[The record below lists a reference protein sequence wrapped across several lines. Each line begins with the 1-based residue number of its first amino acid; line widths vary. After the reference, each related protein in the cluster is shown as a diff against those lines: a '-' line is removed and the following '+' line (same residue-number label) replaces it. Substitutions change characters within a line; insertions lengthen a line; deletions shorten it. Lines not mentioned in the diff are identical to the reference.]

1 MDISLWQI
9 ILQVFLWLCIALIS
23 IIDVAIVTLPDSMLE
38 EKIKEG
44 NFQYFLIKRLLQNPN
59 YYKYAV
65 RLASLILVC
74 FSALLFYHSGA
85 MHSVKELLAKNL
97 SLHGFGY
104 HLLLSLLLLLYIVLI
119 ETFFVNIA
127 RQIGIKTFQ
136 KTAERLSLF
145 LYALYYLL
153 YPFVLIMDKLTFVF
167 SRLLKLDQA
176 SSKSV
181 TEEEI
186 RLMMD
191 IGAKKGTIQS
201 EEKQMIENIFEFNNI
216 NAEDIMTHRTDVY
229 AININ
234 DTNDTI
240 IETIQSS
247 GFSRFPVYDDEI
259 DNIVG
264 ILSARRFFLNL
275 HSYPQ
280 KSLKEIMYA
289 PYIVPESIRAD
300 VLFRKMQLNK
310 NHLAVLVDEYGG
322 FNGIVTME
330 DLIEEIV
337 GNIYDENDFSDDSAI
352 IRIHKNLWKIN
363 GSTEI
368 EAINEALKI
377 HLPVNEDYDT
387 LNGMVFNALSLIP
400 EDGSKFDL
408 ELHDLNI
415 QVKKIEDHRIISA
428 LVSKKQQA

>member
-38 EKIKEG
+38 ERIKEG

-74 FSALLFYHSGA
+74 FSTLLFYHSGA
-85 MHSVKELLAKNL
+85 MHSVKELLAENL
-97 SLHGFGY
+97 GLHGFGY